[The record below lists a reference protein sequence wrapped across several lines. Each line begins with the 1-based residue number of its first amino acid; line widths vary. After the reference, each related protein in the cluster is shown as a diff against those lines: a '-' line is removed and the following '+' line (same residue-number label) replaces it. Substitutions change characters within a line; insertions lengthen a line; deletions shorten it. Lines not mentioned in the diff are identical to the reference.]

1 MSFDCVGV
9 FDLQI
14 GVAAMVHRFSANL
27 FVPCCVFRFSERGC
41 HLLCSLTVSN
51 CGLVWLAAVLDGGGR
66 VLLRVLYRFRAIRG
80 ALFDAWLRAAG
91 IRRSGSPG
99 GRINSVFSF
108 KVLACCTANARGFF
122 FKTVVAGGHAVHAWR
137 CFAPYAIALK
147 CALFL
152 GVFLRDAFSRPVW
165 LVEATVIG

>member
-1 MSFDCVGV
+1 MFG
-9 FDLQI
+9 LQI
-14 GVAAMVHRFSANL
+14 GVAAIVHRFSASLCCSRVVFFAFQSAVVICCARLL
-27 FVPCCVFRFSERGC
+27 F
-41 HLLCSLTVSN
+41 LN

-66 VLLRVLYRFRAIRG
+66 VLLRVLYMSRAMRG
-80 ALFDAWLRAAG
+80 ALFDACCGPFCRAAG

-152 GVFLRDAFSRPVW
+152 GVFLRDAFLRPVW
-165 LVEATVIG
+165 LVVATVIG